1 MRLGLRGKDFPSI
14 KNWLNESK
22 TSVRNFP
29 GSIASIANRCR
40 DCAPASF
47 SIKEDSA
54 EYWSVSQLRD
64 GMVFTPA
71 KWRRLR
77 HFAGVKTIPSLSC
90 DTLQYSAESSLIEK
104 LAGAQS
110 LQRLAI
116 DAIDP
121 GKFRTEVF
129 DSFSQFLMDGKS
141 FPRKPNRIRRNRTQL
156 LGSIALVQFEPAVD

>member
-22 TSVRNFP
+22 SSVRNFP

-71 KWRRLR
+71 KWRRKYASRSRPKGDCLANKTSANASR
-77 HFAGVKTIPSLSC
+77 HG
-90 DTLQYSAESSLIEK
+90 
-104 LAGAQS
+104 
-110 LQRLAI
+110 
-116 DAIDP
+116 
-121 GKFRTEVF
+121 
-129 DSFSQFLMDGKS
+129 
-141 FPRKPNRIRRNRTQL
+141 
-156 LGSIALVQFEPAVD
+156 